1 MWLPTHSIVN
11 IPPVA
16 EPGFIQV
23 TVLALIQGLTEFLPV
38 SSSGHLL
45 LPSMLLGW
53 PDQGLA
59 FDVAFHGGTLIAVI
73 GYFRR
78 DLRQIVGDGLRPV
91 IGDAARF
98 IAGNGTPAGPP
109 DSTAQGRGR
118 IPAVKWWSTPVA
130 APTHSTAQGNGKMLW
145 LLLVATV
152 PVGLAGLLLRDFV
165 EVHARSVTVV
175 AAASIGFGVL
185 LGGADIAGRRN
196 RGFDAIGWRA
206 AMLIGFAQ
214 MLALI
219 PGASRSGVTMT
230 AALLLGFDR
239 EAAARFSFLLA
250 IPVMLAS
257 GALEAIGL
265 IAQPPPPRQL
275 LLLAFGTA
283 LSALVAWLS
292 IDWFLRWISRLS
304 FQPFMAYR
312 IALGLAMLLFLA

>member
-1 MWLPTHSIVN
+1 M
-11 IPPVA
+11 A
-16 EPGFIQV
+16 EPGFIQIA
-23 TVLALIQGLTEFLPV
+23 VLALIQGLTEFLPV

-78 DLRQIVGDGLRPV
+78 DLRQIVGDGLRPI
-91 IGDAARF
+91 IGDAARL
-98 IAGNGTPAGPP
+98 IAGNGTPAGPA
-109 DSTAQGRGR
+109 DSTAQRRGR
-118 IPAVKWWSTPVA
+118 
-130 APTHSTAQGNGKMLW
+130 MLW
-145 LLLVATV
+145 LLLAATV

-165 EVHARSVTVV
+165 EAHARSVTVV
-175 AAASIGFGVL
+175 AAASIVFGVL
-185 LGGADIAGRRN
+185 LGGADIAGRRS

-206 AMLIGFAQ
+206 ALLIGLAQ

-239 EAAARFSFLLA
+239 ESAARFSFLLA

-265 IAQPPPPRQL
+265 IAEPPPPRQL
-275 LLLAFGTA
+275 LLLAFGMA

-304 FQPFMAYR
+304 FQPFVAYR

>member
-1 MWLPTHSIVN
+1 M
-11 IPPVA
+11 A

-78 DLRQIVGDGLRPV
+78 DLRQIVGDGLRPI
-91 IGDAARF
+91 IGDAARL
-98 IAGNGTPAGPP
+98 IAGNGTPPGPQ
-109 DSTAQGRGR
+109 DSA
-118 IPAVKWWSTPVA
+118 
-130 APTHSTAQGNGKMLW
+130 AQGNGRMLW

-165 EVHARSVTVV
+165 EIHARSVTVV
-175 AAASIGFGVL
+175 AAASIAFGVL
-185 LGGADIAGRRN
+185 LGGADIAGRRS

-206 AMLIGFAQ
+206 ALLIGMAQ

-230 AALLLGFDR
+230 TALLLGFDR
-239 EAAARFSFLLA
+239 ESAARFSFLLA

-265 IAQPPPPRQL
+265 IAEPPPPRQL

-304 FQPFMAYR
+304 FQPFVAYR

>member
-1 MWLPTHSIVN
+1 M
-11 IPPVA
+11 A
-16 EPGFIQV
+16 EPGFIQIA
-23 TVLALIQGLTEFLPV
+23 VLALIQGLTEFLPV

-78 DLRQIVGDGLRPV
+78 ELRQIVGDGLRPV
-91 IGDAARF
+91 IGDAARW

-109 DSTAQGRGR
+109 DSTAQGNGR
-118 IPAVKWWSTPVA
+118 
-130 APTHSTAQGNGKMLW
+130 MLW

-165 EVHARSVTVV
+165 EAHARSVTVV
-175 AAASIGFGVL
+175 AAASIAFGVL
-185 LGGADIAGRRN
+185 LGGADIAGRRI
-196 RGFDAIGWRA
+196 RGFDAIGWQA
-206 AMLIGFAQ
+206 ALLIGLAQ

-239 EAAARFSFLLA
+239 ESAARFSFLLA

-265 IAQPPPPRQL
+265 IAEPPPPRQL

-292 IDWFLRWISRLS
+292 IDWFLRWIARLS
-304 FQPFMAYR
+304 FQPFVAYR

>member
-1 MWLPTHSIVN
+1 M
-11 IPPVA
+11 A
-16 EPGFIQV
+16 EPGFIQIA
-23 TVLALIQGLTEFLPV
+23 VLALIQGLTEFLPV

-78 DLRQIVGDGLRPV
+78 DLRQIVGDGLRPI
-91 IGDAARF
+91 IGDAARL
-98 IAGNGTPAGPP
+98 IAGNGTPPGPP
-109 DSTAQGRGR
+109 DSTAQGNGR
-118 IPAVKWWSTPVA
+118 
-130 APTHSTAQGNGKMLW
+130 MLW

-165 EVHARSVTVV
+165 EIHARSVTVV
-175 AAASIGFGVL
+175 AAASIAFGVL
-185 LGGADIAGRRN
+185 LGGADIASRRN

-206 AMLIGFAQ
+206 ALLIGLAQ

-239 EAAARFSFLLA
+239 ESAARFSFLLA

-265 IAQPPPPRQL
+265 IAEPPPPRQL

-304 FQPFMAYR
+304 FQPFVAYR